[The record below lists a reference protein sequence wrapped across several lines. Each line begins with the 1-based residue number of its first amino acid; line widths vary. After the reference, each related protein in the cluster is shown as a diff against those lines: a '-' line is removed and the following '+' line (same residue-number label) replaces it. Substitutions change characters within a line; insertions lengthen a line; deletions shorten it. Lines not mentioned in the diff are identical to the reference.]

1 MSYAEASG
9 PLYPLLVCYSGY
21 LFSIKM
27 WRSKYVSDSGKVILG
42 LLLFLTT
49 LSIIL
54 TLLHITKLLDM
65 QVYSPEIDILN
76 ENFVLFSQV
85 ANTLMAVQLLLI
97 KPILWTFYKRYLL
110 YGLILLATSFYLVAL
125 VGLELADRSL
135 YMKAA

>member
-1 MSYAEASG
+1 MSYTEASG

-42 LLLFLTT
+42 LLLFLTS

>member
-65 QVYSPEIDILN
+65 
-76 ENFVLFSQV
+76 
-85 ANTLMAVQLLLI
+85 
-97 KPILWTFYKRYLL
+97 
-110 YGLILLATSFYLVAL
+110 
-125 VGLELADRSL
+125 
-135 YMKAA
+135 